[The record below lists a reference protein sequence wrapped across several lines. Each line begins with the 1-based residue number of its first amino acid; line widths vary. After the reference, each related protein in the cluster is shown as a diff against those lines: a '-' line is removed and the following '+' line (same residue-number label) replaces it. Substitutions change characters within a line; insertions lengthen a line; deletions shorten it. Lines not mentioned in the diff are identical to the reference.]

1 MKLVYW
7 SVFLSSRSGGDGV
20 KGVEGG
26 NRYLGNFY
34 LFFSTASL
42 PLDLTI
48 LVDFLFIYLYN

>member
-7 SVFLSSRSGGDGV
+7 SVNLSSGGDGV
-20 KGVEGG
+20 KGVEGR